1 MPCQGPTSL
10 PADRDNGAREGGNN
24 EEQTM
29 DTKEDKPHINVDYFE
44 DLTGKIATPEGDRV
58 DEIGRRIRKLREAK
72 GLSLEELSNLT
83 GFEIDFLEKIENQEV
98 HPQLGTVIKLSKA
111 LESAFGRL
119 VSGVG
124 DRLYSVTRRQDQK
137 IVSRSTGLAGKQKLY
152 TYKSLAPEVKG
163 RHMEALMVQLE
174 ENPGG
179 ELSVH
184 DGEEFIYVLE
194 GTVAMQIGEDRFDL
208 DPGDSVY
215 YLSTTPHLIAAKQG
229 RATIVAVL
237 YGQ

>member
-1 MPCQGPTSL
+1 
-10 PADRDNGAREGGNN
+10 
-24 EEQTM
+24 M
-29 DTKEDKPHINVDYFE
+29 DTKEGKPHINVDYFE
-44 DLTGKIATPEGDRV
+44 DLTGEIAAQEGDRV

-72 GLSLEELSNLT
+72 GLSLEDLSNLT
-83 GFEIDFLEKIENQEV
+83 GFDIDFLQKIENQEI

-124 DRLYSVTRRQDQK
+124 DRLYSVTRRQEQK

-163 RHMEALMVQLE
+163 RHMEALLVQLE
-174 ENPGG
+174 ENPDG
-179 ELSVH
+179 ELSIH

-194 GTVAMQIGEDRFDL
+194 GTVVMQIGEDRFDL

-215 YLSTTPHLIAAKQG
+215 YLSTTPHLIAARTGQ
-229 RATIVAVL
+229 ATIMAVL

>member
-1 MPCQGPTSL
+1 
-10 PADRDNGAREGGNN
+10 
-24 EEQTM
+24 M
-29 DTKEDKPHINVDYFE
+29 DTKEGKPHINVDYFE
-44 DLTGKIATPEGDRV
+44 DLTGEIAAQEGDRV

-72 GLSLEELSNLT
+72 GLSLEDLSNLT
-83 GFEIDFLEKIENQEV
+83 GFDIDFLQKIEKQEI

-124 DRLYSVTRRQDQK
+124 DRLYSVTRRQEQK

-163 RHMEALMVQLE
+163 RHMEALLVQLE
-174 ENPGG
+174 ENPDG
-179 ELSVH
+179 ELSIH

-194 GTVAMQIGEDRFDL
+194 GTVVMQIGEDRFDL

-215 YLSTTPHLIAAKQG
+215 YLSTTPHLIAARTGQ
-229 RATIVAVL
+229 ATIMAVL